1 MPNHTQ
7 DWQKILP
14 GVPLIES
21 PWFDQIM
28 PSLELS
34 PEERRIALDL
44 HRLGYAVFEFPDP
57 QFDAV
62 CENIRQALRDCYDWE
77 GWRERGWQANE
88 GLRVQDAWKFDQ
100 NVRGLAA
107 NRSVLALLEK
117 LYGRPA
123 LPFQTLNF
131 PVGTQQS
138 VHSDSVHFS
147 SIPERFMC
155 GVWVAF
161 EDIHADAGPL
171 IYHPRSNR
179 WPIFVNEHI
188 GVSSPPNNAPYA
200 YHERYQTLWQAEIK
214 ASGASSETFCAKK
227 GQALIWAANLLHGG
241 ARHRDPDR
249 TRWSQVT
256 HYYFA
261 DCAYYTP
268 FLSDPAIGKIH
279 FKDQLV
285 NIASG
290 ETIACKYAHAPISH
304 EFMEAAKADRPPG
317 AMPLPFGFDPVLYLA
332 ANPDVAAA
340 KMDPLEH
347 YLQFG
352 IHEDRKLRP

>member
-1 MPNHTQ
+1 
-7 DWQKILP
+7 
-14 GVPLIES
+14 
-21 PWFDQIM
+21 
-28 PSLELS
+28 
-34 PEERRIALDL
+34 
-44 HRLGYAVFEFPDP
+44 
-57 QFDAV
+57 
-62 CENIRQALRDCYDWE
+62 
-77 GWRERGWQANE
+77 
-88 GLRVQDAWKFDQ
+88 
-100 NVRGLAA
+100 
-107 NRSVLALLEK
+107 
-117 LYGRPA
+117 
-123 LPFQTLNF
+123 
-131 PVGTQQS
+131 
-138 VHSDSVHFS
+138 
-147 SIPERFMC
+147 MC

-171 IYHPRSNR
+171 IYHPGSNR

-214 ASGASSETFCAKK
+214 ASGATSETFCARK

-241 ARHRDPDR
+241 APHRDPDR

-352 IHEDRKLRP
+352 IREDRKLRP